1 MVTVALAY
9 QVLTRGRQDA
19 AESPL
24 QFLAECFHSPLIHEE
39 SQPRLVA
46 GLPGSEVTEHEV
58 NKAANG
64 GGNPRGYENIWGE
77 AARNPP
83 APCLPP
89 MATLNP
95 LISDPSSILMAA
107 VSAMS

>member
-1 MVTVALAY
+1 MIAVALAY
-9 QVLTRGRQDA
+9 QVLTCGRQGA

-46 GLPGSEVTEHEV
+46 GIPWSVVTEHEG

-64 GGNPRGYENIWGE
+64 GGNPRGYENI
-77 AARNPP
+77 
-83 APCLPP
+83 
-89 MATLNP
+89 
-95 LISDPSSILMAA
+95 
-107 VSAMS
+107 